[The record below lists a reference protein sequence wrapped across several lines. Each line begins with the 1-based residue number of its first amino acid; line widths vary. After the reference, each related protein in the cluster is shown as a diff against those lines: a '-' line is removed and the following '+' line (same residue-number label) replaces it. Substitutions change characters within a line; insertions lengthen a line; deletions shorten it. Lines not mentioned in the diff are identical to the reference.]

1 MELAVSLDEVLE
13 QGVFNREIPRSWERS
28 LESLQHRRDQLRG
41 VAVASEE
48 QIEAYVLYWE
58 PGPHSRREILSLA
71 HADTAQGATLLE
83 VLLRLVSTSTEMDV
97 VLPKVSAEVV
107 APALLHRAGFQRQRE
122 YVVWECSAESNSL
135 Q

>member
-1 MELAVSLDEVLE
+1 MELAISLDEVLE
-13 QGVFNREIPRSWERS
+13 QGAFNREIPRSWERS

-58 PGPHSRREILSLA
+58 PGPRSRREILSLA

-83 VLLRLVSTSTEMDV
+83 VLLRLVSTSTEIDV
-97 VLPKVSAEVV
+97 VLPKVSAEEV
-107 APALLHRAGFQRQRE
+107 APALLHRVGFQRQRE
-122 YVVWECSAESNSL
+122 YVVWESSAESDSL